1 MQSILNNDLLQL
13 EMLGNTVGE
22 YFLAALIFLLV
33 IIVLKI
39 FQKFLID
46 RIKRIAQKTKTDI
59 DDIVVNVI
67 SNIHWPFYVL
77 MSFYIA
83 IKFLNVHNFIAQWS
97 YYLLLIAVVY
107 YIVRGLQEF
116 VDYGTKLVIDK
127 RRKEEDDEM
136 HLGIITVLNTI
147 VKILLWV
154 AAILIVLSNLG
165 YNVNSLIAGLGIG
178 GIAVAFALQNI
189 LSDIFSSFSIY
200 FDRPFRVGDFIVVGN
215 YKGTVKRIGIKTT
228 RIQSLQGEEIV
239 IPNNELT
246 QTKLQNFG
254 VMEKRR
260 VVFTIGITYETP
272 LEKVKQVPQIIREAI
287 EKEKI
292 TEVERIHFKT
302 LGDFALI
309 FEAVFYI
316 NSKEY
321 KDYMD
326 IQQSINLF
334 LMERFAQEGIEF
346 AYPTQTL
353 YLKKTQN

>member
-1 MQSILNNDLLQL
+1 MQSILNSSFFNL
-13 EMLGNTVGE
+13 EILGNTIEE
-22 YFLAALIFLLV
+22 YFWAVLIFLLV
-33 IIVLKI
+33 MIVLKI

-46 RIKRIAQKTKTDI
+46 RIKKITQKTKTDI
-59 DDIVVNVI
+59 DDIIVNAI
-67 SNIHWPFYVL
+67 SGIHWPFYVL

-83 IKFLNVHNFIAQWS
+83 IKFLNVHNFVAQWS
-97 YYLLLIAVVY
+97 YYLLLIAIVY
-107 YIVRGLQEF
+107 YIIRGLQEF
-116 VDYGTKLVIDK
+116 IDYGTKLIVEK
-127 RRKEEDDEM
+127 RKEEDDEM
-136 HLGIITVLNTI
+136 RLGIITVLNTI
-147 VKILLWV
+147 IKILLWV
-154 AAILIVLSNLG
+154 GAILVILSNLG

-178 GIAVAFALQNI
+178 GVAVAFALQSI
-189 LSDIFSSFSIY
+189 LGDIFSSFSIY

-272 LEKVKQVPQIIREAI
+272 LEKVKQVPQIIKEAI
-287 EKEKI
+287 KREKM
-292 TEVERIHFKT
+292 TEVERIHFKS

-321 KDYMD
+321 KVYMD

-353 YLKKTQN
+353 YVKNN

>member
-1 MQSILNNDLLQL
+1 MQSILNNSFFNL
-13 EMLGNTVGE
+13 EILGNIIE
-22 YFLAALIFLLV
+22 KYFWAALIFLLV
-33 IIVLKI
+33 MIALKI
-39 FQKFLID
+39 FQKFLIN
-46 RIKRIAQKTKTDI
+46 RIKKITQKTKTGI
-59 DDIVVNVI
+59 DDIIVNAI
-67 SNIHWPFYVL
+67 SDIHWPFYVL

-83 IKFLNVHNFIAQWS
+83 IKFLDVHNFIVQWS
-97 YYLLLIAVVY
+97 YYLLLIAIVY
-107 YIVRGLQEF
+107 YIIRGLQEF
-116 VDYGTKLVIDK
+116 IDYGTKLVIDK
-127 RRKEEDDEM
+127 RKEEDDEM
-136 HLGIITVLNTI
+136 RLGIITVLNTI
-147 VKILLWV
+147 AKILLWV
-154 AAILIVLSNLG
+154 AAILIILSNLG

-178 GIAVAFALQNI
+178 GIAVAFALQSI
-189 LSDIFSSFSIY
+189 LGDIFSSFSIY

-254 VMEKRR
+254 VMKKRR

-272 LEKVKQVPQIIREAI
+272 LEKVKQVPKIIREAI
-287 EKEKI
+287 EREKM
-292 TEVERIHFKT
+292 TEVERIHFKA

-334 LMERFAQEGIEF
+334 LMERFAQEKIEF

-353 YLKKTQN
+353 YVKK